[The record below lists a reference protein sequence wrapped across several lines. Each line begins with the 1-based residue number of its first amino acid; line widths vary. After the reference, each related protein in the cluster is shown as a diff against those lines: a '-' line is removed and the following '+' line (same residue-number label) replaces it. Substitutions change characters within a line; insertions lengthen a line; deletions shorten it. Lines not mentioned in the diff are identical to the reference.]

1 MSGPISE
8 RYAPAIIA
16 ALRIGVGLAYWS
28 HGLQKIFGFLGGFG
42 PNGGTVDLMT
52 RFGASGV
59 IELIA
64 GGLIV
69 IGFGTRWAA
78 FIASGEMAVAYFWIH
93 TGGSGKLF
101 WWENRGELVMV
112 YSFAFLALSALGSG
126 PLSVDAVLGKKK
138 G

>member
-1 MSGPISE
+1 MTGPISE
-8 RYAPAIIA
+8 RYAPAVHA
-16 ALRIGVGLAYWS
+16 ALRIAVGLTYMS
-28 HGLQKIFGFLGGFG
+28 HGLQKIFGLLGGFG
-42 PNGGTVDLMT
+42 PNGGTANYMS
-52 RFGASGV
+52 RFGASGL

-69 IGFGTRWAA
+69 IGLGTRWAA

-112 YSFAFLALSALGSG
+112 YSFVFLALSALGPG
-126 PLSVDAVLGKKK
+126 PLSVDGAIGRRK